1 MKGCDSLRTF
11 QFTVVERLRIREA
24 EMTFWTFLG
33 VVFMTPSPP
42 PPRGVLKKVFNE
54 GSALRSNSLTLLYTI
69 FHRKGTPFVDK
80 WYLFR

>member
-42 PPRGVLKKVFNE
+42 PKG
-54 GSALRSNSLTLLYTI
+54 GSQES
-69 FHRKGTPFVDK
+69 FQ
-80 WYLFR
+80 

>member
-42 PPRGVLKKVFNE
+42 PPKG
-54 GSALRSNSLTLLYTI
+54 GSQES
-69 FHRKGTPFVDK
+69 FQ
-80 WYLFR
+80 